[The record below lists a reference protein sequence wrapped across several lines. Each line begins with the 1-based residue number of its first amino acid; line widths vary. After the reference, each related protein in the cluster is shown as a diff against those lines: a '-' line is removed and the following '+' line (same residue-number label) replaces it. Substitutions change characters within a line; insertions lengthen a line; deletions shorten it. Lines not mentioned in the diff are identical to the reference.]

1 MIEITRDIENLWL
14 FLSDA
19 WANLDDKSIVES
31 LWQTTASGVDMLM
44 NKTMEIQNSRSLEYL
59 PAVIDDAPMTYT
71 FVYSGIESLEN
82 VLETSLGK
90 FKYYIDDW
98 TLSIPTLEQE
108 YTYLNSGVIHTYY
121 EGTDYTISGMN
132 TLIWLTQPLWDERY
146 TTIETFTVSAP
157 IVYRI
162 NPILMNAWARFLN
175 IDIDK
180 YNSYNTYNAVTL
192 SAKYK
197 HLKYFI
203 WALVTKQLEHPT
215 IATIQNAL
223 SIAHGLPFAYNAG
236 IITYTHNGNTYTV
249 TVGEDVYY
257 LPSGLV
263 PIASGTVVEK
273 FDPLV
278 SGIYVWDY
286 YNNPTI
292 VNLNSN
298 MLTKYNTVIVQN
310 TISGLEYNAEFYED
324 YRDKL
329 LPIQL
334 HKVFIG

>member
-1 MIEITRDIENLWL
+1 
-14 FLSDA
+14 
-19 WANLDDKSIVES
+19 
-31 LWQTTASGVDMLM
+31 
-44 NKTMEIQNSRSLEYL
+44 
-59 PAVIDDAPMTYT
+59 
-71 FVYSGIESLEN
+71 
-82 VLETSLGK
+82 
-90 FKYYIDDW
+90 
-98 TLSIPTLEQE
+98 
-108 YTYLNSGVIHTYY
+108 
-121 EGTDYTISGMN
+121 
-132 TLIWLTQPLWDERY
+132 
-146 TTIETFTVSAP
+146 
-157 IVYRI
+157 
-162 NPILMNAWARFLN
+162 
-175 IDIDK
+175 
-180 YNSYNTYNAVTL
+180 
-192 SAKYK
+192 
-197 HLKYFI
+197 
-203 WALVTKQLEHPT
+203 LVTKQLEHPT